1 VAGRG
6 TAEGYGISLG
16 DDENVLKLTMVI
28 VAQSCEYIV
37 PLNFTLWVNC
47 VTHESYFNKAA
58 VKMSEY
64 LIVHT
69 DIN

>member
-1 VAGRG
+1 MAVVANGWKL
-6 TAEGYGISLG
+6 SLG

-37 PLNFTLWVNC
+37 PLHFTLWVSC
-47 VTHESYFNKAA
+47 VTRESYFNKAA